1 MSYIVCMGDLRA
13 LVVASLAATMAV
25 SGCSAGNDGG
35 AFENHDEGSDFE
47 PFDSAKADGVAEYFT
62 PNFIMDDALFTA
74 SAALDAAQIQAF
86 FESTPYGGRRSFL
99 ADATTGGRSA
109 AEAIV
114 DASYEHGINP
124 LVLLVRMQ
132 VEKSLVGK
140 SAAPSA
146 NTIDFAF
153 GCGCHDGKTCNEA
166 YRGFDKQLDCAAS
179 TLREHYDDAVTGE
192 GIWNVGVGRTALDGV
207 VVTPQNAATASLY
220 AYTPWVLEG
229 SGGNWLVWNV
239 TGRYLAAF
247 GDAGVV
253 VDTNVGEFIGTACD
267 PDDVAACAFDDG
279 ADEGFCLPYRD
290 GADVVGMC
298 SLDCEGLCPDQPG
311 TDTMCVEIETGLG
324 SCLPLAAPVNDD
336 CAALPGTLALEADRF
351 VGESGVEGRVA
362 TVCYPANTDVGGT
375 IAGSCEGQCGSTSAV
390 PDGMGN
396 ACFCDTTC
404 VTMGD
409 CCSDYAMVCGG

>member
-13 LVVASLAATMAV
+13 VAVAGLVATTWV
-25 SGCSAGNDGG
+25 VGCSGGDDGG
-35 AFENHDEGSDFE
+35 AFTNHDEGSDFE

-62 PNFIMDDALFTA
+62 PDFIMDDALFAA
-74 SAALDAAQIQAF
+74 SGAIDAAQIQAF

-99 ADATTGGRSA
+99 ADATTSGRSA

-132 VEKSLVGK
+132 VEASLVGK
-140 SAAPSA
+140 SSAPSSNA
-146 NTIDFAF
+146 IDFAF
-153 GCGCHDGKTCNEA
+153 GCGCHDGRSCNEA

-179 TLREHYDDAVTGE
+179 TLREHYDRAASGE
-192 GIWNVGVGRTALDGV
+192 GLWSVGVGRAALDGV

-253 VDTNVGEFIGTACD
+253 VDTEVSEFIGTACD
-267 PDDVAACAFDDG
+267 PRDEAACGF
-279 ADEGFCLPYRD
+279 DEGFCLAYAE
-290 GADVVGMC
+290 GAETVGMC
-298 SLDCEGLCPDQPG
+298 SLDCEGLCPDRPG
-311 TDTMCVEIETGLG
+311 VETMCVEVETGYG
-324 SCLPLAAPVNDD
+324 NCLPLAGPANDD
-336 CAALPGTLALEADRF
+336 CARLPGTLALEADRW
-351 VGESGVEGRVA
+351 VGGSGVEDRTE
-362 TVCYPANTDVGGT
+362 TVCYPANVDVGGPV
-375 IAGSCEGQCGSTSAV
+375 AGSCEGQCGSTSAV

-396 ACFCDTTC
+396 ACFCDATC

-409 CCSDYAMVCGG
+409 CCADYAMICGG